1 MSEQEQ
7 IPWGEDEGLG
17 EAWFTESAAICNATS
32 AQKIMAACLHAGWTA
47 TASARRA
54 GYAGSEDGIR
64 QAGHR
69 ASHSTAVVALL
80 GMAHSVSGVGP
91 TGHAEMPELK
101 GILSRVAR
109 SGDTNSRLRA
119 CETLVK
125 IHQHELEREREHP
138 AEMDIRAEIAEIA
151 KLSPE
156 LAKSY
161 AESKGIKWGS
171 DDE

>member
-1 MSEQEQ
+1 
-7 IPWGEDEGLG
+7 
-17 EAWFTESAAICNATS
+17 
-32 AQKIMAACLHAGWTA
+32 
-47 TASARRA
+47 
-54 GYAGSEDGIR
+54 
-64 QAGHR
+64 
-69 ASHSTAVVALL
+69 
-80 GMAHSVSGVGP
+80 MAHSVSGVGP